1 MAAPPQAR
9 PIISSD
15 PEGKRMAI
23 NFIDHGGG
31 RATRRTAP
39 REWKGWMVLV
49 FMLAFFGVVIGVN
62 AFMAHLAMSTFG
74 GVDVDSSYRA
84 GQMFERDVA
93 MAETQDE
100 RHWRVDGKI
109 RQASDGTK
117 SLDLAARD
125 SSGTPLSGL
134 TATAQFTRPTDRR
147 LDRAVAIHEDEPG
160 HFRGDVVLPPGQWD
174 LVIELTRQGERQF
187 RSINRV
193 VIR

>member
-1 MAAPPQAR
+1 M
-9 PIISSD
+9 S
-15 PEGKRMAI
+15 I
-23 NFIDHGGG
+23 NFIGHGERREVR
-31 RATRRTAP
+31 RAAP
-39 REWKGWMVLV
+39 RQWTGWTVLV

-62 AFMAHLAMSTFG
+62 AVMAHFAMSTFG

-109 RQASDGTK
+109 KQAAGGTK
-117 SLDLAARD
+117 SLDFSARD
-125 SSGTPLSGL
+125 SNGAPLSGL
-134 TATAQFTRPTDRR
+134 TATAEFTRPTDRR
-147 LDRAVAIHEDEPG
+147 LDRIVSIQEDEPG
-160 HFRGDVVLPPGQWD
+160 HFHGAVALPPGQWD